1 MRYDMDKELLRQV
14 ALGIRK
20 ASLVLKNCKVVN
32 VFSGTI
38 DSGDIAIEEGI
49 VCGIGNYEGIKEID
63 LCFSYV
69 SPGFIDGHVHIE
81 SSMLTP
87 SQFAKIVIPF
97 GTTTVIADPHEIAN
111 VCGLSGIKYML
122 TSAKTV
128 PLEVKIMIP
137 SCVPATEFETSG
149 ETITAE
155 EIGAL
160 KNEESILG
168 LGEMMNYP
176 GIINGDFNVYKKIN
190 VMEGKLIDGHAPS
203 VTGKDLD
210 AYVLAGISTDHESSS
225 KEELVEKVKKGMYV
239 HLREGSATRN
249 VEALAK
255 GITKDNLSRLMFCT
269 DDKHPFD
276 IHKEGHINYNINLA
290 IKNGIDP
297 IDAIKMAT
305 INIANCYDLKR
316 LGALAPG
323 YQADIVVFDNLSGIL
338 PSMVFKKGELVY
350 KHKEILFTSKRT
362 SDNSVLNTVRFRVE
376 SLDFRLPLKSNK
388 VHVLGLIK
396 NNVTTRNL
404 IETVNVKN
412 GYYVQEP
419 NSDILKMA
427 VVERHRFTGNIG
439 LGLVK
444 GYGLK
449 NGAVAMTI
457 AHDSHNLIIISD
469 NDQDMLIAAK
479 KIKEIQGGIVLVHNH
494 EVYDYLQL
502 EVAGIITENDYKLVE
517 TKLSRMESFSRKM
530 GIHEDIDDPFL
541 SLAFLSLPVIP
552 DLKVTDFGL
561 FDVKQFKI
569 IPIEAEGEHL

>member
-1 MRYDMDKELLRQV
+1 MDKDKLRQV
-14 ALGIRK
+14 ALGTRK
-20 ASLVLKNCKVVN
+20 ATLVLKNCKIVN

-49 VCGIGNYEGIKEID
+49 VCGIGSYEGVREID

-81 SSMLTP
+81 SSMLSP

-122 TSAKTV
+122 ASAKTV
-128 PLEVKIMIP
+128 PLEVKVMIP
-137 SCVPATEFETSG
+137 SCVPSTKFETSG
-149 ETITAE
+149 ETISAE

-176 GIINGDFNVYKKIN
+176 GVINGDFDVYKKLN
-190 VMEGKLIDGHAPS
+190 VMEDKLIDGHAPS
-203 VTGKDLD
+203 VTGKNLN
-210 AYVLAGISTDHESSS
+210 AYALSGIKTDHESSTM
-225 KEELVEKVKKGMYV
+225 EELVEKVKCGMYV

-249 VEALAK
+249 VEVLTK

-290 IKNGIDP
+290 IKNGIAP
-297 IDAIKMAT
+297 VDAIKMAT
-305 INIANCYDLKR
+305 INVASCYGLKH
-316 LGALAPG
+316 LGAIAPG
-323 YQADIVVFDNLSGIL
+323 YLADIVIFDNLKDIV
-338 PSMVFKKGELVY
+338 PTMVFKGGELVF
-350 KHKEILFTSKRT
+350 KNKEIMFASKNT
-362 SDNSVLNTVRFRVE
+362 SDQSVLNTVRFNVG
-376 SLDFRLPLKSNK
+376 SLDFRLPLSSNR

-396 NNVTTRNL
+396 NNVTTRDL
-404 IETVNVKN
+404 IETVKVEN
-412 GYYVQEP
+412 GFYRQE
-419 NSDILKMA
+419 NDSDILKLA
-427 VVERHRFTGNIG
+427 VVERHHLTGNIG

-457 AHDSHNLIIISD
+457 AHDSHNLVIISD
-469 NDQDMLIAAK
+469 NDEDMLIAAK

-502 EVAGIITENDYKLVE
+502 EVGGIMTENDYKQVE
-517 TKLSRMESFSRKM
+517 AKLSRMESFSRKM

-561 FDVKQFKI
+561 FDVKKFKI
-569 IPIEAEGEHL
+569 IPLEAEGENL